1 MELSKEAALIE
12 AVLLLENEPVE
23 VKKLAAFS
31 GLSPEAVTEA
41 LELLRQSLESDRHG
55 LEIVEIGGG
64 FAFAPRKD
72 MWDKLRERYGKS
84 AENRL
89 SKAALETLAIIAYSQ
104 PITRAE
110 IESIRGVSADGMI
123 KLLVSKNFIK
133 EVGKKDV
140 LGKPIQFGTTKEF
153 LKAFRLATI
162 ADLPKLDGLE
172 RERFETEPEQDQEK

>member
-1 MELSKEAALIE
+1 MELNNDAAIVE

-23 VKKLAAFS
+23 AKKLSAIT
-31 GLSPEAVTEA
+31 GLSAEAVEA
-41 LELLRQSLESDRHG
+41 AIAMLRQELETDQHG

-64 FAFAPRKD
+64 YALAPKKD
-72 MWDKLRERYGKS
+72 LWESLRIRYGKS

-123 KLLVSKNFIK
+123 KLLVQRQFIK

-140 LGKPIQFGTTKEF
+140 PGKPVQYGTTKEF
-153 LKAFRLATI
+153 LKAFRLSTI

-172 RERFETEPEQDQEK
+172 RERFEQQPE